1 MNEQVIFHL
10 AFPIT
15 DISKAK
21 EFYAD
26 GLGAEVGR
34 ESQDAVIF
42 NFYGN
47 QIVAHVT
54 REPIN
59 PQKGIYP
66 RHFGLVFN
74 SLVDWETMLD
84 RAKTHNLNF
93 YQQPK
98 HRFPNLPIEHRTF
111 FLIDP
116 FSNILEFKF
125 YSQSSAIFGEHN
137 STQIGDIVAHK

>member
-1 MNEQVIFHL
+1 MNGQVIFHL

-15 DISKAK
+15 DISQAK
-21 EFYAD
+21 KFYAD
-26 GLGAEVGR
+26 GLGCEVGR

-54 REPIN
+54 REAIA

-74 SLVDWETMLD
+74 SLSEWESLLE
-84 RAKTHNLNF
+84 RAKKRNLNF

-98 HRFPNLPIEHRTF
+98 HRFPSLPTEHRTF
-111 FLIDP
+111 FLVDP
-116 FSNILEFKF
+116 FSNILEFKY
-125 YSQSSAIFGEHN
+125 YSQFSAIFGERN
-137 STQIGDIVAHK
+137 SNQIGDAVKYK

>member
-15 DISKAK
+15 DIERAK
-21 EFYAD
+21 EFYAG
-26 GLGAEVGR
+26 GLGCQIGR
-34 ESQDAVIF
+34 ESVDAVIF

-47 QIVAHVT
+47 QIVAHLT
-54 REPIN
+54 REAIAT
-59 PQKGIYP
+59 QKGIYP
-66 RHFGLVFN
+66 RHFGLVFS
-74 SLVDWETMLD
+74 SLKGWENLLD
-84 RAKTHNLNF
+84 RAKTQNLTF

-98 HRFPNLPIEHRTF
+98 HRFPDLPIEHRTF

-125 YSQSSAIFGEHN
+125 YSQPSAIFGEQN
-137 STQIGDIVAHK
+137 STQVGDVVERK